1 LLLQINKTKKC
12 MKLSSSYLLLF
23 VLFTTACVSAKK
35 HKELQARYNAKE
47 VELVEAKATIIDL
60 RKQLEQAQEE
70 KKALTQDL
78 RKLNSSTKANKDKD
92 EEIQSLKQKIK
103 SLEAKIATL
112 EKNQVNEK
120 TTTPKDNKVKK
131 PKNAY

>member
-1 LLLQINKTKKC
+1 

-35 HKELQARYNAKE
+35 HKELQSRYDAKE

-78 RKLNSSTKANKDKD
+78 RKLTSSSKANRDKD
-92 EEIQSLKQKIK
+92 EQISILENKIK
-103 SLEAKIATL
+103 SLEAKIAYL
-112 EKNQVNEK
+112 EKKQAANDKAN
-120 TTTPKDNKVKK
+120 PNNNKPKK

>member
-1 LLLQINKTKKC
+1 LQ
-12 MKLSSSYLLLF
+12 S
-23 VLFTTACVSAKK
+23 
-35 HKELQARYNAKE
+35 RYDAKE

-78 RKLNSSTKANKDKD
+78 RKLNSSAKANKNKD